1 MSDHAVYAFRDVLCD
16 TGQEQDHPAYELP
29 GVCIRSGTVQGQGE
43 PDNPFRLCRG
53 PQVFREVLLKTIEES
68 FKGTS
73 LIRCN
78 RKYIVNVDKIKV
90 LRKEDDGYVI
100 DLDNEEVPPIA
111 VTKTYVQNVL
121 SRFSP
126 QPGAQDEGK
135 GPSA

>member
-1 MSDHAVYAFRDVLCD
+1 MLKKYIL
-16 TGQEQDHPAYELP
+16 
-29 GVCIRSGTVQGQGE
+29 RS
-43 PDNPFRLCRG
+43 R
-53 PQVFREVLLKTIEES
+53 LKTIEES